1 MVYFCC
7 WLGNRTAPGPFRYF
21 TYPGY
26 AKMFDCCTQRNKKG
40 IRLSTRTVKK
50 RPLTPHHQQ
59 HQELIQRW
67 ANDRASAPK
76 KLDPSALRNWSTLQT
91 SASVTELDTYD
102 EETHTTTFS
111 CLSTCTTEK
120 TPRSSRTG
128 SPIRKIPSIASSSL
142 PNSPS
147 SLQRKRKSE
156 PVAVPVQA
164 ISCDNFECMT
174 CEVQN
179 ENWTVARLSARIFR
193 FCSQECWTIWLDN
206 PGHLGSWSSP
216 LLSYHSSPE
225 MEPRASRDSYMD
237 SPLMTELAGGSKTH
251 HQTKPLVYPDLPPL
265 MI

>member
-1 MVYFCC
+1 
-7 WLGNRTAPGPFRYF
+7 
-21 TYPGY
+21 
-26 AKMFDCCTQRNKKG
+26 MFDCCTQRNKKG
-40 IRLSTRTVKK
+40 IRLSTRKVKK

-67 ANDRASAPK
+67 ANDRASAQK

-91 SASVTELDTYD
+91 SASETELDMYD
-102 EETHTTTFS
+102 ERTHTTS
-111 CLSTCTTEK
+111 SSLEK
-120 TPRSSRTG
+120 TPRSLRAG
-128 SPIRKIPSIASSSL
+128 SPTRIIPSLASIASSSL

-156 PVAVPVQA
+156 PVVVPVQA

-216 LLSYHSSPE
+216 LLSYQSSPE
-225 MEPRASRDSYMD
+225 MEPRASRDSYVE
-237 SPLMTELAGGSKTH
+237 SPLMAELAGGSKTH

>member
-1 MVYFCC
+1 MVYFC
-7 WLGNRTAPGPFRYF
+7 WLGKRTGP
-21 TYPGY
+21 PPDLSAILLN

-128 SPIRKIPSIASSSL
+128 SPIASSSL

-225 MEPRASRDSYMD
+225 MEPRASRDSYVD